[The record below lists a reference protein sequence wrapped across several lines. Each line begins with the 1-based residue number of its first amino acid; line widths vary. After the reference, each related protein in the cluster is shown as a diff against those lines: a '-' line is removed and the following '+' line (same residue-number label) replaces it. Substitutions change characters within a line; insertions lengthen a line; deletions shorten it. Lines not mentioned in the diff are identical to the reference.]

1 MRKAKIIVIL
11 IILLLS
17 LIVFVQNRQ
26 AVGTKLLFVTITM
39 PLVLLLIL
47 TFIMG
52 SILGLVIASY
62 VLRGPRKAWLPG
74 GEKE

>member
-1 MRKAKIIVIL
+1 MGKARIIIIL
-11 IILLLS
+11 IVLLLS

-26 AVGTKLLFVTITM
+26 AVETKLLFATITM

-52 SILGLVIASY
+52 SILGLFIAGY
-62 VLRGPRKAWLPG
+62 MLRKPRKSASPD
-74 GEKE
+74 KK

>member
-11 IILLLS
+11 IVLLLA

-26 AVGTKLLFVTITM
+26 AVDTKLLFVTITM

-47 TFIMG
+47 TLIMG
-52 SILGLVIASY
+52 SILGFVMASHM
-62 VLRGPRKAWLPG
+62 LQEPRKPRSP
-74 GEKE
+74 GEKQ